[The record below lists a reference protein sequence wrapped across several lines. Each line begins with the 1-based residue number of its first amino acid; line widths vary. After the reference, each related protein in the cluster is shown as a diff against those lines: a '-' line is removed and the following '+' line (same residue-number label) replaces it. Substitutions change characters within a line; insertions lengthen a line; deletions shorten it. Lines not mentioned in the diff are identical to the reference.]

1 MSQALQEYL
10 LVKQSK
16 VQYKTG
22 FNVTGIHPLNASVFN
37 EDEFLSSC
45 VPDRP
50 YSQVT
55 ASSISLTS

>member
-1 MSQALQEYL
+1 MSQALQEDL

-16 VQYKTG
+16 VQYKAG
-22 FNVTGIHPLNASVFN
+22 FNVTGIHPLNASALN

-50 YSQVT
+50 
-55 ASSISLTS
+55 